1 MSGTV
6 WSAVAAHAERQPGA
20 PAVSDSRN
28 GRQWSYA
35 ELVRDAEAAARSMAA
50 LGIRRGETVAVF
62 ADNCVA
68 TAIIW
73 LACARMGVAVSVIN
87 GLLIAR
93 ELASALSRISAR
105 LLFVDAGHYD
115 TAHAGVRWAGLNCLM
130 YKVDDSDL
138 NLLSWESLL
147 RGPRVTGGADLALP
161 AREDVIEVSFTSGT
175 TSMSKG
181 VVFDNG
187 SYLFATRTLVDHYR
201 LTASDVVFTV
211 CPLFHA
217 TGMRCGLAPGLVA
230 GGHVVVAPGF
240 HPRTF
245 WPDAARWKATF
256 TALVDTMLIIL
267 LRQEPGEWEHKHS
280 IWRIMGD
287 LDLDHLDQAERRFGF
302 RLYQM
307 YGQTESM
314 AVLATPL
321 SLRDEELDRARRAR
335 PGANYV
341 GLPLHPDIRI
351 RLVDDGGRDV
361 GESETG
367 ECLIRSP
374 GLFTGYLGDPPG
386 TRKALRDGWLHTGDL
401 CTRNDHGYYFV
412 DRKKDMIRRGGE
424 NVASKEVEEV
434 LESHPD
440 ITEAAVIAER
450 DAKYGQEVKA
460 IVVPAPGRSIR
471 PQDLWAW
478 CADHLADFKVPRY
491 VEIRSRL
498 PRNATGK
505 IVKARLKDEPPGTVH
520 EVFDRLDAGPQRA
533 RHQH

>member
-1 MSGTV
+1 MSETL
-6 WSAVAAHAERQPGA
+6 WSVVAAHAERQPEA
-20 PAVSDSRN
+20 PSLSDSDS
-28 GRQWSYA
+28 GRHWSYA
-35 ELVRDAEAAARSMAA
+35 ELVRDAGIAAESMSA
-50 LGIRRGETVAVF
+50 LGIRRGDKIAVF
-62 ADNCVA
+62 ADNCAA

-73 LACARMGVAVSVIN
+73 LACARMGVAISVVN
-87 GLLIAR
+87 ALLIPQ

-115 TAHAGVRWAGLNCLM
+115 TAQAAVRSAGLKCLI

-138 NLLSWESLL
+138 RLPSWESLL
-147 RGPRVTGGADLALP
+147 RGSGTPAGAALAGPLP
-161 AREDVIEVSFTSGT
+161 DDVIEISFTSGT
-175 TSMSKG
+175 TSTSKG
-181 VVFDNG
+181 VVFDNR
-187 SYLFATRTLVDHYR
+187 SYLFATRILVDHYR

-217 TGMRCGLAPGLVA
+217 TGMRCGLAPGLAA

-245 WPDAARWKATF
+245 WQDVARWKATF

-267 LRQEPGEWEHKHS
+267 LRQEPNEWERKHS

-287 LDLDHLDQAERRFGF
+287 IDLDNLNQVERRFGF

-321 SLRDEELDRARRAR
+321 RLGDDELNRARRAR

-351 RLVDDGGRDV
+351 RLVDDDGRDV
-361 GESETG
+361 GESEAG

-374 GLFTGYLGDPPG
+374 GLFAEYLGDPCA
-386 TRKALRDGWLHTGDL
+386 TRETLRDGWLHTGDL
-401 CTRNDHGYYFV
+401 CARNDHGYYFV

-424 NVASKEVEEV
+424 NVAPKEVEEV

-440 ITEAAVIAER
+440 VREAAVIAER

-460 IVVPAPGRSIR
+460 VVVPAPGRSIR
-471 PQDLWAW
+471 PEALWAW

-491 VEIRSRL
+491 LEIRSQL

-505 IVKARLKDEPPGTVH
+505 IVKARLTEEQPGTAH
-520 EVFDRLDAGPQRA
+520 AAFDRLDVGSRSAP
-533 RHQH
+533 H

>member
-6 WSAVAAHAERQPGA
+6 WSVVAAHAERQPGA
-20 PAVSDSRN
+20 PAVSDSES
-28 GRQWSYA
+28 GRRWSYA
-35 ELVRDAEAAARSMAA
+35 ELVRDAEIAAQSMAA
-50 LGIRRGETVAVF
+50 LGIRTGEKVAVF

-73 LACARMGVAVSVIN
+73 LACARIGAAVSVIN
-87 GLLIAR
+87 ALLAPR

-115 TAHAGVRWAGLNCLM
+115 TAAAAVRSADLKCLM
-130 YKVDDSDL
+130 YKVDDSPL
-138 NLLSWESLL
+138 ALPSWESLL
-147 RGPRVTGGADLALP
+147 RGAGRSAGAALAEPLP
-161 AREDVIEVSFTSGT
+161 DDVIEVSFTSGT
-175 TSMSKG
+175 TSTSKG
-181 VVFDNG
+181 VVFDNA
-187 SYLFATRTLVDHYR
+187 SYLFATQTLVGHYQ
-201 LTASDVVFTV
+201 LTASDVVYTV

-230 GGHVVVAPGF
+230 GGHVVIAPGF

-245 WPDAARWKATF
+245 WRDVTRWKATF
-256 TALVDTMLIIL
+256 AALVDTMLIIL
-267 LRQEPGEWEHKHS
+267 LRQEPSEWERQHS

-287 LDLDHLDQAERRFGF
+287 IDPDNLDQVERRFGF
-302 RLYQM
+302 RVYQM

-321 SLRDEELDRARRAR
+321 SLGDNDLNRARHAR
-335 PGANYV
+335 PGASYV

-351 RLVDDGGRDV
+351 RLVDDDGHDV
-361 GESETG
+361 GQSETG

-374 GLFTGYLGDPPG
+374 GLFAEYLGDPSA
-386 TRKALRDGWLHTGDL
+386 TRETLRDGWLHTGDL
-401 CTRNDHGYYFV
+401 CTRNEHGYYFV

-424 NVASKEVEEV
+424 NIASKEVEEV

-440 ITEAAVIAER
+440 VSEAAVIPER

-460 IVVPAPGRSIR
+460 VVVPAPGRSIQ
-471 PQDLWAW
+471 PEALWAW
-478 CADHLADFKVPRY
+478 CAGHLADFKVPRY
-491 VEIRSRL
+491 VEIRSEL

-505 IVKARLKDEPPGTVH
+505 IVKARLAAVPAGAVREI
-520 EVFDRLDAGPQRA
+520 FDRLDVGSRNA
-533 RHQH
+533 RR